1 MNGGNPQHAQ
11 DYMEEDREIDL
22 IDFLPGFWDVDG
34 DEEPFD
40 LDSIQTHWLQDV
52 SDDIMQRFD

>member
-1 MNGGNPQHAQ
+1 MI
-11 DYMEEDREIDL
+11 EF
-22 IDFLPGFWDVDG
+22 IDFLPGFWNVDG
-34 DEEPFD
+34 DEESFD